1 MEAYRG
7 YMEKRSI
14 RLALISLAL
23 LSPLASAVGQQVSFV
38 VQVENSVATVETQN
52 LSIDFGNDLFS
63 DANSDMMSDMESMDA
78 FENISCFTVVASE
91 NIPVIITASMEEV
104 ERSSN
109 NSNEVMIEVGY
120 INDGGECPNTSEISK
135 EVSIPFDDGRAT
147 FHLDENLLLIRDMP
161 NPPRIVKSF
170 LTLNTVIR
178 PPESSISIP
187 RELMKRYEGNFNI
200 TIEYL

>member
-1 MEAYRG
+1 M
-7 YMEKRSI
+7 KI
-14 RLALISLAL
+14 ILVPVVLIHLVL
-23 LSPLASAVGQQVSFV
+23 LSPVASVVGQQVSFV

-52 LSIDFGNDLFS
+52 LSIDFGNDIFS
-63 DANSDMMSDMESMDA
+63 DANSDMMSNMDV

-91 NIPVIITASMEEV
+91 NIPVIITTTMEEI

-135 EVSIPFDDGRAT
+135 EVSIPFEDGRAS

-178 PPESSISIP
+178 PPESSISVP

>member
-1 MEAYRG
+1 MMSDA
-7 YMEKRSI
+7 
-14 RLALISLAL
+14 SLLVA
-23 LSPLASAVGQQVSFV
+23 QQVSFV

-52 LSIDFGNDLFS
+52 LSIDFGNNIFDRA
-63 DANSDMMSDMESMDA
+63 DADVMSSMDSMDG

-91 NIPVIITASMEEV
+91 NIPVIITTDIEEV

-135 EVSIPFDDGRAT
+135 EVSIPFVEGRAT
-147 FHLDENLLLIRDMP
+147 FQLEENLLLVRDMP

-178 PPESSISIP
+178 PPESSISVP
-187 RELMKRYEGNFNI
+187 RELMKRYEGNFKI